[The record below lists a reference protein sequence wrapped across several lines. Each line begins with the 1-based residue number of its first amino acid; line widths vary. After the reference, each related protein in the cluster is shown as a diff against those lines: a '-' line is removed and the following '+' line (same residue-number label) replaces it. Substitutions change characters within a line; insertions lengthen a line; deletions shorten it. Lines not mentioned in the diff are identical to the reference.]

1 MNEEFS
7 EEEKG
12 GFYKAIFSRRDVRSH
27 FTSRPID
34 EEIIMKILKAAHH
47 APSVGF
53 SQPLNFILIKDNE
66 TKKKIKESFEKEREY
81 SAKLVEEPR
90 RSKYLSF
97 KLEGII
103 DAPVNICV
111 TYDPSKFG
119 PFVIGRTTIPETG
132 IYSVCCAVQNLWLA
146 SRTEGI
152 GVGWVSILS
161 NDVLKRVLDL
171 PEHVTPIAYLCLG
184 YVEQFAKK
192 PDLETARWLPRL
204 DLKDVVYY
212 EKWNQ
217 KQNPDWNKIEELI
230 RTNIDYA

>member
-7 EEEKG
+7 KEEKD
-12 GFYKAIFSRRDVRSH
+12 GFYKAVFSRRDVRSH
-27 FTSRPID
+27 FTSRSID
-34 EEIIMKILKAAHH
+34 EEIIIKILKAAHH

-53 SQPLNFILIKDNE
+53 SQPWNFILIKDNK
-66 TKKKIKESFEKEREY
+66 TKKKIKESFEKEREH

-119 PFVIGRTTIPETG
+119 PFVIGRTAIPETG
-132 IYSVCCAVQNLWLA
+132 VYSVCCAVQNLWLA
-146 SRTEGI
+146 SRTEGV